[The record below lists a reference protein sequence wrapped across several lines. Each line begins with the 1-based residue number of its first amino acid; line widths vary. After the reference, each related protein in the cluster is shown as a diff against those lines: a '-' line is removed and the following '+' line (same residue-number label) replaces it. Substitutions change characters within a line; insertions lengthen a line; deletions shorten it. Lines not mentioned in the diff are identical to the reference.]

1 MTTARITRRRLSNA
15 REGARLVREALVREQ
30 RLGRVLSAATAQTLL
45 DVIETI
51 EKLLVDAGAVDAP
64 DAPGAEV

>member
-45 DVIETI
+45 DIVETL
-51 EKLLVDAGAVDAP
+51 EQLLIDAGAVDPP
-64 DAPGAEV
+64 DPAGAEV